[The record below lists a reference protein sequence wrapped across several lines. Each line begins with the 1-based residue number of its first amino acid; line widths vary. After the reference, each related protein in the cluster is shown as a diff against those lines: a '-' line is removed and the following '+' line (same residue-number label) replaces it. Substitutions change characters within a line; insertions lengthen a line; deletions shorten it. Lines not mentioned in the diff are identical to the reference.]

1 MIYFG
6 NKGSMR
12 WVKAPTV
19 DFDASRVGWTSQV
32 QFLNGGTSIR
42 SSVASHANA
51 SLAWGLMSN
60 EEAREILRPLRSG
73 QPVYWVDPFVDNQ
86 LPQAWAEPWRAGYD
100 GPILDNSDVR
110 PKLTPQSAMNNY
122 PTEAADYTL
131 TADTAGLR
139 KSVWLPI
146 PPGYTM
152 HIGATGQIMSGT
164 AQLQIQS
171 DSGSPYNMTFSDPAS
186 ADPYTVSING
196 GSGGNGVTFRLVGN
210 GVLRLRSIMAHLA
223 PTGSQP
229 RSDGFVEGEGMAGA
243 LPAAQPSESRYSA
256 VLNGQNRT
264 VSVRLVEVGS
274 WQ

>member
-6 NKGSMR
+6 NKGSMQ

-32 QFLNGGTSIR
+32 QFLNGGTSVR
-42 SSVASHANA
+42 SSVASHANVN
-51 SLAWGLMSN
+51 LAWGLMSN
-60 EEAREILRPLRSG
+60 EEARTILRPLRSG
-73 QPVYWVDPFVDNQ
+73 QPVYWVDPFVDNH

-110 PKLTPQSAMNNY
+110 PKLVPQAVVNDY
-122 PTEAADYTL
+122 PAEAAEYTL
-131 TADTAGLR
+131 TAATEGLR

-152 HIGATGQIMSGT
+152 HIGATGQVVSGT

-171 DSGSPYNMTFSDPAS
+171 DSGAPYNMTYTAPS
-186 ADPYTVSING
+186 ATNPYTVNIAG
-196 GSGGNGVTFRLVGN
+196 GSGGNGVTFRLVGT
-210 GVLRLRSIMAHLA
+210 GVIRLRSIMAHLA

-229 RSDGFVEGEGMAGA
+229 PSGGFVEGEGIGA
-243 LPAAQPSESRYSA
+243 SLPGSEPSESRYSA